1 MIEKLIRLKYDT
13 EANAGYIYI
22 KNFISYGE
30 TAKQIELRDQED
42 NIHMVLDFNSENE
55 LLGIELLSV
64 GNLSKCLINGSH
76 EKQLSEVTVSTLS

>member
-1 MIEKLIRLKYDT
+1 MQDK
-13 EANAGYIYI
+13 
-22 KNFISYGE
+22 
-30 TAKQIELRDQED
+30 ED